1 MLTEA
6 PGRKDFW
13 GLTVSDHHS
22 KENEAE
28 FMALE
33 HVVKAPYVLVGQDAE
48 NSDQKH
54 RRIITIKG
62 LPSV

>member
-1 MLTEA
+1 M
-6 PGRKDFW
+6 RKDFL

-33 HVVKAPYVLVGQDAE
+33 HVVKAPSILVGQDVE
-48 NSDQKH
+48 KSDQKH
-54 RRIITIKG
+54 G
-62 LPSV
+62 

>member
-6 PGRKDFW
+6 PRRKDFL

-28 FMALE
+28 FTALE
-33 HVVKAPYVLVGQDAE
+33 HVVKAPYILVGQDAE
-48 NSDQKH
+48 NPDQKH
-54 RRIITIKG
+54 R
-62 LPSV
+62 